1 MTYKTIVIDYTPKAK
16 KMAVAIEQ
24 ATNEKARDGWEIVT
38 SFTSNSDKAILVFR
52 VPEDI
57 PYEETT
63 QKGTAQ
69 EAVVQEKAAE
79 AVSEAE

>member
-1 MTYKTIVIDYTPKAK
+1 MTYKTIVIDYT
-16 KMAVAIEQ
+16 
-24 ATNEKARDGWEIVT
+24 RDGWEIVT

>member
-1 MTYKTIVIDYTPKAK
+1 M
-16 KMAVAIEQ
+16 
-24 ATNEKARDGWEIVT
+24 T